1 MVDSTIQSIGA
12 SALLLEDAM
21 QFGWKMKFHFTQ
33 GYGMHEDFPKNLGL
47 DPKHLEV
54 LAMELCH

>member
-1 MVDSTIQSIGA
+1 MVDSTTWSIGA
-12 SALLLEDAM
+12 NALLLEDAM
-21 QFGWKMKFHFTQ
+21 QFGWKMKFHLTQ
-33 GYGMHEDFPKNLGL
+33 GYGTDENFPKNLGL